1 MQLENRSQLQK
12 DYLCAKLTI
21 PQVAERN
28 GCCVATVYARAREHG
43 WKCDGRMRGRK
54 KGYFYKSHTSVPKV
68 EIVHKV
74 VQSTTEPSTAGP
86 SRRFRPFRADT
97 PSEFSVSP
105 ASSGF
110 DSDSELGRL
119 NKQLS
124 LEHQKQTAERERLE
138 ALERQKASGAASE

>member
-43 WKCDGRMRGRK
+43 WKCDGRVRGRK
-54 KGYFYKSHTSVPKV
+54 KGCFYKSHTIATKL

-74 VQSTTEPSTAGP
+74 VQPTEPSTGP
-86 SRRFRPFRADT
+86 PRRFRHLFRADA

-110 DSDSELGRL
+110 DSDSELGQL
-119 NKQLS
+119 NKRLTA
-124 LEHQKQTAERERLE
+124 EHQRQTAERERLE
-138 ALERQKASGAASE
+138 SLEKARELEQVNK